1 VFLPYGPARVGS
13 ESPRPVAAT
22 SARRRV
28 VVGWFALVAVYILWG
43 TTYNAISLGDRTM
56 PPLLFAGTRFL
67 IAGLILFPI
76 AGRAT
81 APWRIPRRQW
91 IASLITGLLM
101 LAGGNGLVAIAETRI
116 PGGIAAL
123 LVATV
128 PIWVLLIDAAVN
140 RTRIRWPAVLAIL
153 LGLTGVVVLVQP
165 TRTLHLDLIGA
176 GIVLLGAVF
185 WAAGSVHS
193 RGSSAPRNPF
203 LAAGMQMLGAAVFL
217 LLAGLVSGEG
227 SQVDLARIG
236 WTGVLALAWLVVC
249 GSLAAYSCY
258 LIALRLLPLAVASTY
273 AFVNPLIA
281 VLIGFALFGEP
292 LNLQVGISAI
302 CTVAAIA
309 VLLLSQRRDP
319 ATRH

>member
-1 VFLPYGPARVGS
+1 MAEPAFES
-13 ESPRPVAAT
+13 ESARALPAA
-22 SARRRV
+22 SARRRRV
-28 VVGWFALVAVYILWG
+28 LVGWLALIAVYILWG
-43 TTYNAISLGDRTM
+43 TTYNAIALGDRTM

-67 IAGLILFPI
+67 IAGLVLFPI
-76 AGRAT
+76 AGRGT

-116 PGGIAAL
+116 PGGVAAL

-128 PIWVLLIDAAVN
+128 PIWALLIDAVVN
-140 RTRIRWPAVLAIL
+140 RTRVRWPAVLAIL
-153 LGLTGVVVLVQP
+153 LGLAGVVILVRP
-165 TRTLHLDLIGA
+165 TPTLHLDLVGA
-176 GIVLLGAVF
+176 GIVLLGGVF
-185 WAAGSVHS
+185 WVAGSVHS
-193 RGSSAPRNPF
+193 RGSDAPRNPF

-217 LLAGLVSGEG
+217 LLAGLVTGEG
-227 SQVDLARIG
+227 AQVHLARIG

-292 LNLQVGISAI
+292 LNLQVGIAAL
-302 CTVAAIA
+302 CTVAAIT
-309 VLLLSQRRDP
+309 VLLLSQRGEAR
-319 ATRH
+319 TGH